1 MNAPMHGILAP
12 LFNFSDFVMIT
23 PRDLKMNRACCR
35 KIRTWLSNCHA
46 QSGPNT
52 KRYIRRNGED

>member
-23 PRDLKMNRACCR
+23 PRDLKMQSCV
-35 KIRTWLSNCHA
+35 LS
-46 QSGPNT
+46 
-52 KRYIRRNGED
+52 EDTNLAV